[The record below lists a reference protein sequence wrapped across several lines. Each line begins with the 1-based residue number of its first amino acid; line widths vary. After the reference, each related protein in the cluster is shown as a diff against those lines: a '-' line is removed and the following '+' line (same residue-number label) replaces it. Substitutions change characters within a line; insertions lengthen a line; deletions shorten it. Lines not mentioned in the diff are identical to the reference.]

1 MKKFQRAGSILAL
14 LVMTSLAACQ
24 KEEGLDPRRQ
34 PDTSYQ
40 PEIEAS
46 GFPNSTAL
54 DNLYF
59 PNEAG
64 KVYFYERQTEEGLER
79 SEVKRLSRTQVVM
92 GIECVVVEDALW
104 RNGILLERGE
114 EYYAQD
120 EEGNVWHFGEEVDNY
135 NAGGVL
141 INHNGSWEA
150 GVDGALPG
158 IVMPANPQVG
168 QSYRQ
173 QYFFNLAEDEAEVME
188 AGLALSIPWG
198 AFGGCIKIK
207 EWSALEPEVLEYKFY
222 APGIGLIKAINV
234 TDNEEQVLVEV
245 RG

>member
-1 MKKFQRAGSILAL
+1 MRKFQRAASLLAL
-14 LVMTSLAACQ
+14 LAIINLSACQ

-34 PDTSYQ
+34 PDASYR
-40 PEIEAS
+40 PEIKAS
-46 GFPNSTAL
+46 GFPNSTVL
-54 DNLYF
+54 DNPYF

-64 KVYFYERQTEEGLER
+64 KVYFYEGQTEEGRER
-79 SEVKRLSRTQVVM
+79 SEVKRLSHTQLVM
-92 GIECVVVEDALW
+92 GIECVVVEEVLW

-135 NAGGVL
+135 NAAGVL

-158 IVMPANPQVG
+158 IMMAATPDTG
-168 QSYRQ
+168 HYYRQ
-173 QYFFNLAEDEAEVME
+173 QYYFNLAEDEAEVME
-188 AGLALSIPWG
+188 AGLALTIPWG
-198 AFGGCIKIK
+198 TFGDCIKIK
-207 EWSALEPEVLEYKFY
+207 EWSALEPEALEYKFY
-222 APGIGLIKAINV
+222 APGIGLIKTINI

-245 RG
+245 R